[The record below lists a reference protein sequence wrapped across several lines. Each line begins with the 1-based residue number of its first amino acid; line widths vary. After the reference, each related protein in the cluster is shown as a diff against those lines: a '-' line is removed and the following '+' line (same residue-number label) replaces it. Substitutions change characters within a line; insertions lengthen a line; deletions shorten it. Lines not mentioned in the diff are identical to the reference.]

1 MKAIV
6 YTEYGSADVLQLK
19 EVAKPTPKDNEVL
32 IRIEATTV
40 TAVDST
46 FRQGASLSG
55 RFYTGLKTPKRPV
68 LGSTMA
74 GEIEAVGKDVLVFDN
89 LDDLILQVNGRTLD
103 RLHARMVQEQAKQEQ
118 AKERLLQLGHS
129 YIQFACEEPHTWQM
143 IFEHRLTGEREIPEW
158 FQLKVARMFALVETG
173 LEPLAAQHSPGEI
186 ALAARALWSGVHGVC
201 ILAVSD
207 KLDVVGVESVQNL
220 TDLLVGNFLKGFI
233 SN

>member
-1 MKAIV
+1 MARRSDHSRDQIHEMALSATERIVGEQGYQGLSARKVAGAIG
-6 YTEYGSADVLQLK
+6 YT
-19 EVAKPTPKDNEVL
+19 
-32 IRIEATTV
+32 
-40 TAVDST
+40 
-46 FRQGASLSG
+46 
-55 RFYTGLKTPKRPV
+55 
-68 LGSTMA
+68 
-74 GEIEAVGKDVLVFDN
+74 VGTLYLVFDN

-103 RLHARMVQEQAKQEQ
+103 RLYARMVQEQAKQKQ

-143 IFEHRLTGEREIPEW
+143 IFEHRLTGEREIPGW

>member
-1 MKAIV
+1 MARRSDHSRDQIHEMALSATERIVGEQGYQGLSARKVAGAIG
-6 YTEYGSADVLQLK
+6 YT
-19 EVAKPTPKDNEVL
+19 
-32 IRIEATTV
+32 
-40 TAVDST
+40 
-46 FRQGASLSG
+46 
-55 RFYTGLKTPKRPV
+55 
-68 LGSTMA
+68 
-74 GEIEAVGKDVLVFDN
+74 VGTLYLVFDN

-103 RLHARMVQEQAKQEQ
+103 RLHARMVQEQAKQKQ

-220 TDLLVGNFLKGFI
+220 TDLLVGNFLKGFM
-233 SN
+233 SS

>member
-1 MKAIV
+1 MARRSDHSRDQIHEMALSATERIVREQGYQGLSARKVAGAIG
-6 YTEYGSADVLQLK
+6 YT
-19 EVAKPTPKDNEVL
+19 
-32 IRIEATTV
+32 
-40 TAVDST
+40 
-46 FRQGASLSG
+46 
-55 RFYTGLKTPKRPV
+55 
-68 LGSTMA
+68 
-74 GEIEAVGKDVLVFDN
+74 VGTLYLVFDN

-129 YIQFACEEPHTWQM
+129 YIQFACEEPHAWQM
-143 IFEHRLTGEREIPEW
+143 IFEHRLTGEREIPGW

-220 TDLLVGNFLKGFI
+220 TDLLVGNFLKGFM
-233 SN
+233 SS